1 MNERQTNNPSPDE
14 DHSHKSRVDQGQ
26 ATAEYALVIL
36 AAALIA
42 VALMTW
48 ATGGG
53 GISNLFEA
61 VLNRVIGLVGG

>member
-1 MNERQTNNPSPDE
+1 MHQRTHVNMAVDHPDT
-14 DHSHKSRVDQGQ
+14 GQ

-53 GISNLFEA
+53 GITTLFQA
-61 VLNRVIGLVGG
+61 VLDRVIGLVGG

>member
-1 MNERQTNNPSPDE
+1 MHQHTNGNIV
-14 DHSHKSRVDQGQ
+14 VDPRDAGQ

-53 GISNLFEA
+53 GITTLFQA
-61 VLNRVIGLVGG
+61 VLDRVIGLVGG

>member
-1 MNERQTNNPSPDE
+1 MNA
-14 DHSHKSRVDQGQ
+14 DHSERTIPTEATEAGQ

-53 GISNLFEA
+53 GITTLFQA

>member
-1 MNERQTNNPSPDE
+1 MTIPKETTHQQQVGD
-14 DHSHKSRVDQGQ
+14 KGQ

-53 GISNLFEA
+53 GITNLFSA
-61 VLNRVIGLVGG
+61 VLNRVIGLVG

>member
-1 MNERQTNNPSPDE
+1 MQRDCDERRTAAE
-14 DHSHKSRVDQGQ
+14 GGQ

-42 VALMTW
+42 VALMSW

-53 GISNLFEA
+53 GITTLFQA
-61 VLNRVIGLVGG
+61 VLDRVIGLVGG

>member
-1 MNERQTNNPSPDE
+1 MYKQWSRFTYSPGDRQA
-14 DHSHKSRVDQGQ
+14 GQ

-53 GISNLFEA
+53 GITTLFQA

>member
-1 MNERQTNNPSPDE
+1 MHQHTNGNTV
-14 DHSHKSRVDQGQ
+14 VDPGDAGQ

-53 GISNLFEA
+53 GITTLFQA
-61 VLNRVIGLVGG
+61 VLDRVIGLVGG